1 MATCTAPQPS
11 FTVPPTTATS
21 VFQELEEAR
30 EELEEAL
37 SSRQRLEE
45 HLRLRERELTAL
57 KGALKEEV
65 ANHDRELERVR
76 LQCHSDMEQLRRSVE
91 DISQVRALCLG
102 FVSSHPPFAHHNK
115 VLCPPPIPLCAPSLG
130 EPGAISAAWCCVAP
144 HVLGPPPGGLLW
156 VVLNRAEPQHPQSI
170 PGHSLSI
177 LRAGNPWAEPERP

>member
-1 MATCTAPQPS
+1 MATCTAPQPT

-21 VFQELEEAR
+21 VFQELEETH

-65 ANHDRELERVR
+65 ANHDRELERLR

-102 FVSSHPPFAHHNK
+102 HE
-115 VLCPPPIPLCAPSLG
+115 VLCTAPFLCAPSLE
-130 EPGAISAAWCCVAP
+130 EPGTISVAWCCGVP
-144 HVLGPPPGGLLW
+144 CILGSLSGGLLC
-156 VVLNRAEPQHPQSI
+156 VVLNRTEHQHSQSI
-170 PGHSLSI
+170 LGTV
-177 LRAGNPWAEPERP
+177 

>member
-102 FVSSHPPFAHHNK
+102 FVSSHPPFAHHDK
-115 VLCPPPIPLCAPSLG
+115 VLCLPLYLSVLHPWGSLELSVLPGAGWLPMSLG
-130 EPGAISAAWCCVAP
+130 R
-144 HVLGPPPGGLLW
+144 LLW
-156 VVLNRAEPQHPQSI
+156 
-170 PGHSLSI
+170 GCF
-177 LRAGNPWAEPERP
+177 GWC

>member
-1 MATCTAPQPS
+1 M
-11 FTVPPTTATS
+11 
-21 VFQELEEAR
+21 FQELDEAR

-45 HLRLRERELTAL
+45 HLRQRERELTAL

-102 FVSSHPPFAHHNK
+102 PEA
-115 VLCPPPIPLCAPSLG
+115 LCPAPSLCAPSLE
-130 EPGAISAAWCCVAP
+130 EPRAIGVA
-144 HVLGPPPGGLLW
+144 
-156 VVLNRAEPQHPQSI
+156 
-170 PGHSLSI
+170 
-177 LRAGNPWAEPERP
+177 